1 LSPYQAMCY
10 VSVLRRLT
18 ATEEE
23 VAADVGIS
31 RQEAVLHL
39 LAVSKMGKIAPI
51 GSRGW
56 RCWGR
61 MEVSRASSRQSLRDG
76 EIVISP
82 EIKKQDLGSGSP
94 GARSRGLTRQQLL
107 NAEQMIGLAGHA
119 LRPSSIAGRFI
130 RRWEEAYAIQY
141 RPAETYERDVELAA
155 RLLNEEGEDLAV
167 AIVAALFLS
176 PVLSWVTNKTWD
188 FIDNPT
194 TRNKHLRPVA
204 AGFQTQRSTPAAALG
219 VIVMP
224 GEKRQ

>member
-1 LSPYQAMCY
+1 
-10 VSVLRRLT
+10 
-18 ATEEE
+18 
-23 VAADVGIS
+23 
-31 RQEAVLHL
+31 
-39 LAVSKMGKIAPI
+39 
-51 GSRGW
+51 
-56 RCWGR
+56 
-61 MEVSRASSRQSLRDG
+61 
-76 EIVISP
+76 VISP

-167 AIVAALFLS
+167 AI
-176 PVLSWVTNKTWD
+176 
-188 FIDNPT
+188 DNPT